1 MFRHAIFH
9 HFNHTIQ
16 GFGTWSCGQEGPRL
30 TSWPVGVLA
39 VYHCPTPS
47 AFVPWSKDLEAE
59 DPEKFGSQ
67 NPCMA
72 MTHIFSEVKGMEILG
87 DWRYKYVK
95 LTNCFKFHIDM
106 TSMQLVHE
114 KKVQAR
120 IVFLLITWNQ
130 DKKIISLTMSMIHPN
145 LWTFYQRIPESSD
158 STFPPF
164 HLSKSTSWNFTNDP
178 PISPLAPSCLWS
190 KACHNRLRSKTC
202 HLGNQCLG
210 CLARAP
216 G

>member
-1 MFRHAIFH
+1 MLNLTSMDSDLFWPSEFLPKKNFGSRGNTDESTHCVLDHAVFRKAHLLNRYSRRTLVFRHAIFH

-16 GFGTWSCGQEGPRL
+16 GFGTWSCGQLSPQL

-67 NPCMA
+67 NPCVA

-106 TSMQLVHE
+106 TSMQFVHE
-114 KKVQAR
+114 KRFEQ
-120 IVFLLITWNQ
+120 
-130 DKKIISLTMSMIHPN
+130 
-145 LWTFYQRIPESSD
+145 ESYS
-158 STFPPF
+158 F
-164 HLSKSTSWNFTNDP
+164 
-178 PISPLAPSCLWS
+178 
-190 KACHNRLRSKTC
+190 
-202 HLGNQCLG
+202 
-210 CLARAP
+210 
-216 G
+216 